1 MRLRVGFGYDVHS
14 FKPGR
19 ALVIGGVNIPHHS
32 GLDGHSDADVLLH
45 ALSDAILGAAGLRD
59 IGHHF
64 PNTDDAIKNIDS
76 KIILMK
82 SLELVANKGWRIENI
97 DATLV
102 MEKPA
107 INPHITEM
115 KKILAEILS
124 VEEDAIGIKA
134 TTNEKMGFIGRMEG
148 AAAYAT
154 VLLIQS

>member
-1 MRLRVGFGYDVHS
+1 MKIRVGFGYDVHA

-19 ALVIGGVNIPHHS
+19 ALVLGGITIPHHS

-59 IGHHF
+59 IGFHF
-64 PNTDDAIKNIDS
+64 PNTDPSIKGIDS
-76 KIILMK
+76 KIILRK
-82 SLELVANKGWRIENI
+82 TVELVAEKGWRIENM

-107 INPHITEM
+107 INPHIAEM
-115 KKILAEILS
+115 KKVLS
-124 VEEDAIGIKA
+124 TLLNLEEDAIGIKA
-134 TTNEKMGFIGRMEG
+134 TTNEKMGFTGRQEG

-154 VLLIQS
+154 VLLIQ

>member
-1 MRLRVGFGYDVHS
+1 MRLRVGFGYDVHT
-14 FKPGR
+14 FKSGR

-64 PNTDDAIKNIDS
+64 PNTDDAIKDIDS

-107 INPHITEM
+107 INPHIAEM